1 VNAVVTLFL
10 SGYHR
15 CLNRTILEKIALFEW
30 IGRCQILRVPKPG
43 KTDPPMS
50 ERGLKTL
57 KMALRKF
64 AAERDW
70 DKFHSP
76 KNLAMALIGE
86 TAEIVEHF
94 QWLSEAQSKRLSVA
108 KKREIQEELGD
119 TLIYLVRLA
128 DKLNLDLLK
137 AAFDKLQINRQK
149 YPAQLVKGKAHK
161 YTHYQR

>member
-1 VNAVVTLFL
+1 LNATTP
-10 SGYHR
+10 G
-15 CLNRTILEKIALFEW
+15 KIALCEW
-30 IGRCQILRVPKPG
+30 ARRCQILRVPKPG
-43 KTDPPMS
+43 KTDPPRS
-50 ERGLKTL
+50 LSKRDLKTL

-94 QWLSEAQSKRLSVA
+94 QWLTEAQSKRLSAA
-108 KKREIQEELGD
+108 KKQEIQEELGD
-119 TLIYLVRLA
+119 TLIYLVRLG
-128 DKLNLDLLK
+128 DKLGIDLLE
-137 AAFDKLQINRQK
+137 AAFDKLQKNRQK

-161 YTHYQR
+161 YTYYQK

>member
-1 VNAVVTLFL
+1 MVGAVFYLLNATTP
-10 SGYHR
+10 G
-15 CLNRTILEKIALFEW
+15 KIALCEW
-30 IGRCQILRVPKPG
+30 AGRCQILRVPKPG
-43 KTDPPMS
+43 KTDPPMLVS
-50 ERGLKTL
+50 KRDLKTL

-94 QWLSEAQSKRLSVA
+94 QWLTEAQSKRLSAA
-108 KKREIQEELGD
+108 KKQEIQEEIGD

-128 DKLNLDLLK
+128 DKLNVDLTE
-137 AAFDKLQINRQK
+137 AAFIKLEKNRQK

-161 YTHYQR
+161 YTHYQK